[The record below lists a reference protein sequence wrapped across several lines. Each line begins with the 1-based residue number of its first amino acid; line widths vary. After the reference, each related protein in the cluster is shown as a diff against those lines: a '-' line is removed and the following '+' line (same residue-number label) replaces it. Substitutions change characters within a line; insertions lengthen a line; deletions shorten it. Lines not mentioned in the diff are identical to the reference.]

1 MPRARPIFPVAL
13 SLTSAAKAIG
23 VPTRIIS
30 EAVYVTASLPAYRG
44 PSNNITRV
52 LVRDLT
58 EWIAREWPRATIKR
72 HIDRRRKT
80 S

>member
-13 SLTSAAKAIG
+13 SLQSAAKAIG

-44 PSNNITRV
+44 PSNNITRI

-58 EWIAREWPRATIKR
+58 EWIAREWPRATIARQIK
-72 HIDRRRKT
+72 RRK
-80 S
+80 SHD